1 MSATPR
7 LLLMLAIPAVFYV
20 LATFFNSKFQ
30 IQSYSSAL
38 LISVLF
44 ATAEYALKNPI
55 VDRLSESLSYPII
68 QSVWILQTIA
78 LSALFQQMRFGD

>member
-1 MSATPR
+1 MSANAR

-20 LATFFNSKFQ
+20 LATFFNNKFQ
-30 IQSYSSAL
+30 IQSYGLAL

-55 VDRLSESLSYPII
+55 VDHLSESLSYPMI
-68 QSVWILQTIA
+68 QATWILQTII
-78 LSALFQQMRFGD
+78 LSALFQRLRLGS

>member
-1 MSATPR
+1 MSANVR

-20 LATFFNSKFQ
+20 LATFFNNKFQ
-30 IQSYSSAL
+30 IQSYGLAL

-55 VDRLSESLSYPII
+55 VDRLSESLSYPMI
-68 QSVWILQTIA
+68 QSTWILQTII
-78 LSALFQQMRFGD
+78 LSALFQRLRLGS